1 MKICPKCGKENRD
14 KSFCTGCGFDISNV
28 ETVEDRT
35 KREEKEKQ
43 EDFERINNEQKEKQ
57 LEIQRKERE
66 QKEKQEELERKE
78 REQKRKEAEIER
90 KEREEK
96 LKMKSKQKSRLKIIG
111 VLIIIIVVLCAGLYF
126 AINQNNTQAISDI
139 DVSKENS
146 SNVETPVSEVNNNN
160 AGFNTVDFNGLF
172 KMDLPVEC
180 DFSELP
186 GNSNVGADYTWQ
198 NWNSQMYYDSIYY
211 FESYNDL
218 NDVLSKFSISS
229 YEIEGDLLLFDD
241 FDGNIYAGV
250 QSSDNRFVLLKAS
263 NINELDNLKQSAN
276 SVVFE

>member
-1 MKICPKCGKENRD
+1 MKICPNCGKENRD
-14 KSFCTGCGFDISNV
+14 KSFCTGCGFDITDV
-28 ETVEDRT
+28 ETVEDLT

-43 EDFERINNEQKEKQ
+43 E
-57 LEIQRKERE
+57 
-66 QKEKQEELERKE
+66 ELEHKE

-90 KEREEK
+90 KGREEK

-111 VLIIIIVVLCAGLYF
+111 VLIIIIAVLCAGLYF

-146 SNVETPVSEVNNNN
+146 SNVQTPVSEVNNN

-198 NWNSQMYYDSIYY
+198 NWNSQIYYDSIYY

>member
-43 EDFERINNEQKEKQ
+43 ED
-57 LEIQRKERE
+57 IQRKERE

-139 DVSKENS
+139 DVSNENS
-146 SNVETPVSEVNNNN
+146 SNVQTPVSEVNSND

-229 YEIEGDLLLFDD
+229 YEIEGDPSPLDEFYYNND